1 MKTILVDGMFCVYD
15 ENFNV
20 NKELLH
26 MIDSFRA
33 RKILVVNKFREK
45 GKKLLENSS
54 IKHSFSLEEENINKD
69 NKEYFLRLLKKFD
82 INPKEVFYFDH
93 DENNVKTAKSVGIN
107 SVAYSRNNLLIKQ
120 FIIDNL

>member
-82 INPKEVFYFDH
+82 INPKEIVYFDH